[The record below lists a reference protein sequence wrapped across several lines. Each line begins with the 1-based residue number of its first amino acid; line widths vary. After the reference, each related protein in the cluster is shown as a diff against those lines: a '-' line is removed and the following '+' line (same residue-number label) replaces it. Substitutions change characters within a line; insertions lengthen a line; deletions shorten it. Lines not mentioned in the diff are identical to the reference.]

1 MRALVWFRADLRTRD
16 NTALSAACAAAS
28 KGVLAVFTVCPK
40 QWREH
45 DWGDMKV
52 DFLRRNLQELR
63 KGLEDR
69 NIGLKV
75 IVRDRFDGVED
86 DLLALAQEHH
96 CSALFFN
103 EEYEV
108 NERARDA
115 KVAAAF
121 AKAGIAVRSF
131 HDQVVVPPGELRTK
145 EDKPYTVY
153 SPYKRRWYEYYNN
166 GNAPK
171 AQGLPKKQPEMVSM
185 PDDIPEELG
194 DFDPD
199 GGRPDLWK
207 AGEDHALARL
217 HSFIEDRLDPYK
229 EDRDFPG
236 INGTSTI
243 SPYLAIG
250 AVSPR
255 QCIEAAMDANNGK
268 LDKGGKG
275 PVHWMSEVIWRE
287 FYKQILVAFPRV
299 CRGHAFN
306 KKYDIQW
313 RSDAQAKGQFS
324 AWCQGNTGYPIIDAA
339 MRQLNTTGWM
349 HNRTRMA
356 VAMFLTKDLLI
367 DWRWGERYFMN
378 KLVDGDFASNNGG
391 WQWSAATGT
400 DAAPYFRIFNPI
412 SQSTKFDPDGSYIR
426 RFVNE
431 LADLD
436 DEAIHEP
443 WKHASLF
450 KDLSYPAPIVDHAEA
465 RDRALKAFKVEG

>member
-16 NTALSAACAAAS
+16 NTALSAACVAAS
-28 KGVLAVFTVCPK
+28 KGVLAVFTVCPR
-40 QWREH
+40 QWQEH

-63 KGLEDR
+63 KGLEGR
-69 NIGLKV
+69 NIALK
-75 IVRDRFDGVED
+75 IITRDRFDGIEQ
-86 DLLALAQEHH
+86 DLLALAQKHH

-121 AKAGIAVRSF
+121 AKAGISVRSF

-166 GNAPK
+166 ANAPK
-171 AQGLPKKQPEMVSM
+171 AQGLSKKQPEIVST
-185 PDDIPEELG
+185 PDDIPQKLG
-194 DFDPD
+194 DFDPQ

-217 HSFIEDRLDPYK
+217 RSFIEDRLEPYK
-229 EDRDFPG
+229 EDRDYPG

-268 LDKGGKG
+268 LDTGGKG

-313 RSDAQAKGQFS
+313 RDDSEAKGQFA
-324 AWCQGNTGYPIIDAA
+324 AWCLGKTGYPIIDAA

-349 HNRTRMA
+349 HNRCRMA
-356 VAMFLTKDLLI
+356 VAMFLSKDLLI

-378 KLVDGDFASNNGG
+378 RLVDADFASNNGG

-412 SQSTKFDPDGSYIR
+412 SQSTKFDPDGAYIR
-426 RFVNE
+426 EYVNE

-436 DEAIHEP
+436 DQAIHEP

-465 RDRALKAFKVEG
+465 RDRALKAFKVES

>member
-1 MRALVWFRADLRTRD
+1 MRALVWFRADLRLRD
-16 NTALSAACAAAS
+16 NSALHAACVAAS
-28 KGVLAVFTVCPK
+28 KGVLAAFTVCPN
-40 QWREH
+40 QWRDH

-52 DFLRRNLQELR
+52 DFLQRS
-63 KGLEDR
+63 LEDLRTSLEGR
-69 NIGLKV
+69 NIALK
-75 IVRDRFDGVED
+75 IITRDRFDGVEN
-86 DLLALAQEHH
+86 DLLALAKEHN

-121 AKAGIAVRSF
+121 ARAGIVVRSF
-131 HDQVVVPPGELRTK
+131 HDQTVVPPGELRTK
-145 EDKPYTVY
+145 EGKPYTVY
-153 SPYKRRWYEYYNN
+153 SPYKRRWYEYYSN

-171 AQGLPKKQPEMVSM
+171 ARGLPRKQPEMVST
-185 PDDIPEELG
+185 PDDIPSRLG
-194 DFDPD
+194 DFDP
-199 GGRPDLWK
+199 GAGRSDLWK
-207 AGEDHALARL
+207 ASEDHALSRL
-217 HSFIEDRLDPYK
+217 RRFIGDRLDAYK

-255 QCIEAAMDANNGK
+255 QCIEAALEANDGR
-268 LDKGGKG
+268 LDKGRKG

-287 FYKQILVAFPRV
+287 FYRQILWAFPRV
-299 CRGHAFN
+299 CRHHAFN
-306 KKYDIQW
+306 AKYDIAW
-313 RSDAQAKGQFS
+313 RSDQQAKGQFA
-324 AWCQGNTGYPIIDAA
+324 AWCEGRTGYPIIDAA

-378 KLVDGDFASNNGG
+378 KLVDGDLASNNGG

-426 RFVNE
+426 TYVEE
-431 LADLD
+431 LAGLD
-436 DEAIHEP
+436 NEAIHEP

-450 KDLSYPAPIVDHAEA
+450 KDLKYPKPIIDHAEA
-465 RDRALKAFKVEG
+465 RERALKAFKVEG